1 MVKEYRIPTRRKV
14 LTEKYIKDD
23 IKKEDNKFILD
34 FLSDKGSIIETFFV
48 FCNTVPKLRSEN
60 TIYPGI
66 YTFDKRVSWE
76 PLDFFIYENIGKG
89 SGKRFLNWI
98 NTKKHR
104 TRNFILS
111 PCLSNQTKGDET
123 WKLYGCLAKST
134 FDFFHVDGEKKHGL
148 GISLKANYC
157 TIEFQK

>member
-98 NTKKHR
+98 NTDR
-104 TRNFILS
+104 
-111 PCLSNQTKGDET
+111 T